1 MKRPRVPG
9 FMETSESSDDPVND
23 IREAY
28 ARLKVRPPVSGR
40 CVTRSVAVLLW
51 VKLHALRRG
60 TARVGAAVG
69 ERVILARFFRT

>member
-28 ARLKVRPPVSGR
+28 ARLKVRPPASGR
-40 CVTRSVAVLLW
+40 CVARLVAVLLW
-51 VKLHALRRG
+51 VNCMLCEEGQRASERQW
-60 TARVGAAVG
+60 AR
-69 ERVILARFFRT
+69 E